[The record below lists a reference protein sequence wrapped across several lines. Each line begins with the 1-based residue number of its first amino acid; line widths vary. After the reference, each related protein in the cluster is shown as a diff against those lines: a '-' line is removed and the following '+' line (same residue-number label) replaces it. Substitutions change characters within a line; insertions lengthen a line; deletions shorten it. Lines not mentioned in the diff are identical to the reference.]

1 MQPIQVRLSL
11 YLEYSKEFFNGVA
24 TERSIPILN
33 RVVDIFASGVLT

>member
-33 RVVDIFASGVLT
+33 RVDIFASGVLT